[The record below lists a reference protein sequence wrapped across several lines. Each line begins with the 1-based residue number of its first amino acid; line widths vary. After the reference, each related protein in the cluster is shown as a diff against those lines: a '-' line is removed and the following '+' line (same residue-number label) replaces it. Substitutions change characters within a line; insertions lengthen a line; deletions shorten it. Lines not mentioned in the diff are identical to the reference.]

1 MIMGKEEKS
10 VDELEE
16 ITSAEILT
24 KEDPNDKELDTILK
38 LFDEKRTT
46 KVFNAID
53 LALNDVVNELKPTP
67 YEVEVALKLIDLKL
81 KDLETRS
88 AIAGMQEAETYKPE
102 DVKEEHDMM
111 YK

>member
-1 MIMGKEEKS
+1 VSKEEKS

-16 ITSAEILT
+16 ISE
-24 KEDPNDKELDTILK
+24 EDLELDTILK

-53 LALNDVVNELKPTP
+53 LALNEVVTELKPTP

-88 AIAGMQEAETYKPE
+88 AIAGMQETYKPE
-102 DVKEEHDMM
+102 DVKEEHEMM